1 MEDVGLVGVLDREL
15 EGRENEIQSQT
26 LHGTAIDAYCIYGSP
41 MECLGVVST
50 CQIANRIFGVTCLEC
65 VGTWLLWSSVAYKM
79 FQETL
84 MEVQ

>member
-1 MEDVGLVGVLDREL
+1 
-15 EGRENEIQSQT
+15 
-26 LHGTAIDAYCIYGSP
+26 